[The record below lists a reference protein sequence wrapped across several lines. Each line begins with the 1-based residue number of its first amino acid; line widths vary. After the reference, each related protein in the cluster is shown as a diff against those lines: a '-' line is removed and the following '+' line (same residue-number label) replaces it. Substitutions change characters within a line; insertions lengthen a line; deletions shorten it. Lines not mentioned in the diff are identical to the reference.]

1 MVVSVTDIER
11 VIAAPTAQLVVA
23 AESLQPVL
31 VMEPEEE
38 VVESATDNV
47 FDTKQ
52 LVDTL
57 STTDGL
63 CAEVLEIDRKVP
75 RRLVLRTDCC
85 RGCCL

>member
-1 MVVSVTDIER
+1 
-11 VIAAPTAQLVVA
+11 
-23 AESLQPVL
+23 
-31 VMEPEEE
+31 MEPEEE

-63 CAEVLEIDRKVP
+63 CAEVLEIAGSRSRPIVSPTLSDS
-75 RRLVLRTDCC
+75 LAADSGRTAA
-85 RGCCL
+85 